1 MDERELRTVM
11 QEAISVAPPPMSD
24 EPVMAAAR
32 QALKRRRAMAASA
45 GSAAVVA
52 LVAVGVAVLA
62 PAQGDDGGVRVGNQ
76 PPATSKTNAPT
87 STASTGATATSGPH
101 YDRSAALAAALDDLA
116 PAGFGTPDDLEGV
129 DDFADRP
136 LKTHTAMALGGNGG
150 WYYAAG
156 TPLTKGDGVGEL
168 IATVYSPEWGATGD
182 GCALTQTAWDAAEA
196 ACTDVFV
203 DGRKVA
209 VADVASLEGDGLPPV
224 QWAGYRHP
232 DGTVVFVMQT
242 AEVPRSG
249 RPALA
254 SMPMPGQELAA
265 LATETR
271 LKPE

>member
-11 QEAISVAPPPMSD
+11 QEVVSVAPPPMSD
-24 EPVMAAAR
+24 EPVLTAAR

-76 PPATSKTNAPT
+76 PPATGKTNPPT
-87 STASTGATATSGPH
+87 VSTGVTATSGPQ
-101 YDRSAALAAALDDLA
+101 YDRSVALAAALDNLA

-136 LKTHTAMALGGNGG
+136 LKSHTAMALDGDGS

-168 IATVYSPEWGATGD
+168 LATVYSPEWGATGD
-182 GCALTQTAWDAAEA
+182 GCALTPISWDGAVAT
-196 ACTDVFV
+196 CTDVIV
-203 DGRKVA
+203 DGKTVA
-209 VADVASLEGDGLPPV
+209 VADVPEGDGLPPA

-232 DGTVVFVMQT
+232 DGTVVFVMQ
-242 AEVPRSG
+242 APEVPRSG

-254 SMPMPGQELAA
+254 SMPMPGPDLAA
-265 LATETR
+265 LATDTR